1 MHQFVFVALLK
12 VQRSLLQNLA
22 EIGANV
28 DLMNTPPHHN
38 GKPSNIEKLV
48 LSCCAHLGNC
58 SDLKN
63 LNDRMYMLA
72 EVVSEHKHTY
82 ESAMATTLSKLVND
96 FVKITLEKEEGRR
109 VACARPKGVIKKTL
123 KATIQKP
130 VEVPSN
136 IYAGHIKQFVV
147 NANKML
153 RKQQLIDAAFPPHLI
168 DETVGEIIDPVV
180 GGGAAD
186 PNIWGPVV

>member
-1 MHQFVFVALLK
+1 
-12 VQRSLLQNLA
+12 VQRSLLQVMA

-28 DLMNTPPHHN
+28 DLMNNLPN
-38 GKPSNIEKLV
+38 LKGNPSNVGRLA
-48 LSCCAHLGNC
+48 SSTGNHLGPC
-58 SDLKN
+58 SALKT

-72 EVVSEHKHTY
+72 ELVSEHKHTY
-82 ESAMATTLSKLVND
+82 DSALASTVSALVNN

-147 NANKML
+147 NTNKML
-153 RKQQLIDAAFPPHLI
+153 RKQQLIAAAFPPQLI